1 MNITDLNKLT
11 QTNVA
16 DIDPLFVQ
24 DVSESETKLLLS
36 SDLGNYI
43 ISSSNLHIS
52 LKSGSFTGSFY
63 GNLNGKSTNASSSF
77 LSKYS
82 KNSTY
87 LNYPNY
93 STASYSLF
101 SISSSKTDKC
111 LENIS
116 SSYSVS
122 SSNSISASHANT
134 WIIKSAVTSSLSKL
148 SLISLYSTS
157 SNYLIYNGT
166 DNGKVYKS
174 VISEYSPTASIGIE
188 LIGNTVIN
196 DDTNPNAT
204 IIVNDSK
211 ASEVYTSSLSSRSN
225 SARYIDNVSFSERS
239 SFALNTDLIPFAYIN
254 FKISH
259 TNGKDWTFKV
269 NQYKNIKD
277 PGVGIASLPD
287 LNDSVAIFTGSYD
300 VPPTSPTNPSLS
312 PSATIL
318 AETSFNFPFDNFVN
332 YWFTTFSYPIGSD
345 KFAICIR
352 VGIVPSL
359 DVGEDSIDNVLFSLL
374 NNATISAVMYSNV
387 TGQQTPLTINT
398 STELNAALLEGCA
411 RI

>member
-11 QTNVA
+11 QTNIA

-24 DVSESETKLLLS
+24 DVNESETKLLLS
-36 SDLGNYI
+36 SDLANYI
-43 ISSSNLHIS
+43 LSSSNLNTS

-63 GNLNGKSTNASSSF
+63 GNLDGKSTNASSSF

-101 SISSSKTDKC
+101 SISSSKSDNC

-122 SSNSISASHANT
+122 SSNSVSSSHANT
-134 WIIKSAVTSSLSKL
+134 WIIKNAVTASLSNL
-148 SLISLYSTS
+148 SLVSSYSTS
-157 SNYLIYNGT
+157 SNYLVYNGN
-166 DNGKVYKS
+166 DNGKIYKS
-174 VISEYSPTASIGIE
+174 IISEYSPTASIGME
-188 LIGNTVIN
+188 LIANTVIT
-196 DDTNPNAT
+196 DDSNST
-204 IIVNDSK
+204 ITVNDSK
-211 ASEVYTSSLSSRSN
+211 AFEVYTSSLSTRSN
-225 SARYIDNVSFSERS
+225 SARYIDNVSFSENA

-287 LNDSVAIFTGSYD
+287 LNDSIAIFTGSYD
-300 VPPTSPTNPSLS
+300 IPPTSPTNPSLS

-318 AETSFNFPFDNFVN
+318 AETSFSFPFDDFVN
-332 YWFTTFSYPIGSD
+332 YWFTTFSFPIGSD
-345 KFAICIR
+345 KFGICIR

-359 DVGEDSIDNVLFSLL
+359 GSGEDSIDNVLFSLL
-374 NNATISAVMYSNV
+374 NDATISAVMYSNV
-387 TGQQTPLTINT
+387 TGQQTPIIINT
-398 STELNAALLEGCA
+398 STDVNAALLEGCA